1 MLTKTR
7 LPTEVKLQKKL
18 HSFSSH
24 LRVHQTKAEELLWR
38 FLRKKQ
44 LLGLRFLR
52 QHPID
57 RYIVDFVCYEIKLI
71 IEVDGGVH
79 LTQKTR
85 DQNRDHIL
93 KCYGFTVVRF
103 TNDEVLNNVNS
114 VLKSVQQYSL
124 HPCKGGEPEWWDQSG
139 HR

>member
-7 LPTEVKLQKKL
+7 LPTEVKLQKYL
-18 HSFSSH
+18 HSFSGL
-24 LRVHQTKAEELLWR
+24 LRTHQTEAEEFLWR

-44 LLGLRFLR
+44 LSGLRFLR

-57 RYIVDFVCYEIKLI
+57 RYIVDFVCYKIKLI
-71 IEVDGGVH
+71 IEVDGDIH
-79 LTQKTR
+79 LTQKDK

-93 KCYGFTVVRF
+93 NYYGFKVVRF
-103 TNDEVLNNVNS
+103 TNDEVLNS
-114 VLKSVQQYSL
+114 MDGVLKSILKYSL
-124 HPCKGGEPEWWDQSG
+124 LPCKGGELEWWDQSR